1 MMNSLSRWLKFLA
14 VLSLIWIGAFLLF
27 VQEVTGP
34 NFSDT
39 QTADGIV
46 ILTGT
51 PKRLKVGFDLLKSGA
66 GKRVLISG
74 VNNTVSREQLRL
86 AMGEST
92 TIMTCC
98 VDLGRKARDTVGN
111 AKEAFLWA
119 NKNKFNELLIV
130 TSAYHMPRSLI
141 ELKRKMPRK
150 SLYAVAS
157 RSDPLT
163 LENWW
168 KNPLVTYVLAAE
180 FNKYMVS
187 LIRARLEQFVM
198 DGDIA

>member
-1 MMNSLSRWLKFLA
+1 MKNSFSRWLKCLA
-14 VLSLIWIGAFLLF
+14 VLSFVWVGAFLFF

-34 NFSDT
+34 KFSNS
-39 QTADGIV
+39 QSADGIV

-51 PKRLKVGFDLLKSGA
+51 PKRLEVGFDLLKSGA

-74 VNNTVSREQLRL
+74 VNKNVSREQLRL
-86 AMGEST
+86 AMGESIK
-92 TIMTCC
+92 IMTCC

-119 NKNKFNELLIV
+119 NKHKFDELLIV

-157 RSDPLT
+157 RSDPLK
-163 LENWW
+163 LETWW
-168 KNPLVTYVLAAE
+168 KNPFVTYVLAAE
-180 FNKYMVS
+180 FNKYLVS

-198 DGDIA
+198 DGDIT